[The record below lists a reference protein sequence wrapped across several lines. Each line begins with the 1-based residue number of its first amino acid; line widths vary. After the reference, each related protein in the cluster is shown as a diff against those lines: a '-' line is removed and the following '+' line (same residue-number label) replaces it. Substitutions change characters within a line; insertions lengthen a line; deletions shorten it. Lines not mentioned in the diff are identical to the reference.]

1 MEAEMLDDF
10 RLYWRYIAISLRGQM
25 QYRASFLMLTF
36 GHFLVTGIEFL
47 GLLVMFNRFENIRG
61 WRLQE
66 VALFYAV
73 VNISFSFADAFST
86 GFDMFAGMVKGGQFD
101 RLLLRPR
108 STALQLA
115 GQELTLRRAGRL
127 IQGVLVLVWA
137 STSIGVV
144 WNAGKVFLLLFTI
157 AGGACMFFGIFVL
170 QATVAFWTIESLEVM
185 NAFTYGGVETAQYPL
200 SIYRT
205 WFRKFFTYIVPLACV
220 SYFPILAI
228 LGKEDV
234 LGSSVLFQCLSP
246 CIGFLFFFVTLRLWR
261 VGERHY
267 CSTGS

>member
-1 MEAEMLDDF
+1 MLDDF
-10 RLYWRYIAISLRGQM
+10 RLYWRYIAISIRGQM
-25 QYRASFLMLTF
+25 QYKASFLMLGF
-36 GHFLVTGIEFL
+36 GHFLVTGIEFM
-47 GLLVMFNRFENIRG
+47 GLLVMFHRFENIKG
-61 WRLQE
+61 WQLHE

-86 GFDMFAGMVKGGQFD
+86 GFDMFPGMVKGGQFD

-127 IQGVLVLVWA
+127 LQGVIVLVWA
-137 STSIGVV
+137 STSLGVA
-144 WNAGKVFLLLFTI
+144 WTIGKVLLLLLTI
-157 AGGACMFFGIFVL
+157 FGGSCMFFGIFVL
-170 QATVAFWTIESLEVM
+170 QATIAFWTTESLEVM

-200 SIYRT
+200 SIYSS
-205 WFRKFFTYIVPLACV
+205 WFRKFFTYVIPLACV
-220 SYFPILAI
+220 SYFPMLAI
-228 LGKEDV
+228 LEREDA
-234 LGSSVLFQCLSP
+234 LGSSVIFQYLSP
-246 CIGFLFFFVTLRLWR
+246 CIGILFFVVTLRLWR

>member
-1 MEAEMLDDF
+1 MRDGF

-25 QYRASFLMLTF
+25 QYRASFLMLSF

-47 GLLVMFNRFENIRG
+47 GLVVLFHRFENIRG
-61 WRLQE
+61 WQLHE

-73 VNISFSFADAFST
+73 VNIAFSFADAFST
-86 GFDMFAGMVKGGQFD
+86 GFDIFAGMVKNGHFD

-108 STALQLA
+108 NTALQLA
-115 GQELTLRRAGRL
+115 GQELTLRRAGRML
-127 IQGVLVLVWA
+127 QGLLVLFWA
-137 STSIGVV
+137 STSLGVV
-144 WNAGKVFLLLFTI
+144 WTAGKILLLVLTVF
-157 AGGACMFFGIFVL
+157 GGACMFFGIFVL
-170 QATVAFWTIESLEVM
+170 QATAAFWTIESLEVM

-205 WFRKFFTYIVPLACV
+205 WFRKFFTYVIPLACV
-220 SYFPILAI
+220 SYFPILAV
-228 LGKEDV
+228 LEKEDV

-246 CIGFLFFFVTLRLWR
+246 CIGILFFLVTLRLWR